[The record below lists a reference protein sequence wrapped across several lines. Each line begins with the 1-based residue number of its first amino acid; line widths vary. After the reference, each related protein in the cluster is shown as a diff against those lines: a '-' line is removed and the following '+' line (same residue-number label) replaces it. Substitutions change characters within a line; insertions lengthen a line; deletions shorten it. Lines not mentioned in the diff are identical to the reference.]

1 MATEASIALPEM
13 DFAYA
18 DAPDLHE
25 VLDELRE
32 QGPVVPVLYHGE
44 LAYLVTTHEAVKQA
58 FADEEHFASSAF
70 YKLYSEPSQG
80 RTMQAMDGEEHRINR
95 QLVFRPFLP
104 GRVKSYVEGC
114 ITEEANRRLDALEG
128 KREAELL
135 EEFTRPFPF
144 SVITRLLGLPIHD
157 EAQFLEWALKV
168 IDYPW
173 DPDGALR
180 ARAEFEDYL
189 RPIVKERRADPGE
202 DFLSLLTTS
211 EIEGHRLTDEEIF
224 AFCLQLFPAGSDT
237 AYKNLGSLLYA
248 ILSTPGMRERAL
260 GSDQDRDDLVL
271 EGLRWQA
278 PVALQPRRSSADVEF
293 GGVFIPADSPM
304 LFGIT
309 AANNDPSVFPD
320 PRRFDPDRPNKN
332 LHLAFGH
339 GEHFCLGSH
348 LARRELE
355 TAVKLIFE
363 RFPNM
368 ALMPDRPVEF
378 AGCVLRGVRE
388 LWVELEP

>member
-1 MATEASIALPEM
+1 MDASPVLPDM

-18 DAPDLHE
+18 DAPNLHE
-25 VLDELRE
+25 VLDDLRA
-32 QGPVVPVLYHGE
+32 QGPVVPVRYHGK
-44 LAYLVTTHEAVKQA
+44 LAYLITRYDAVKQA

-70 YKLYSEPSQG
+70 YKVFAEPSQG
-80 RTMQAMDGEEHRINR
+80 RTIQAMDGEEHRINR
-95 QLVFRPFLP
+95 QLVSRPFLP
-104 GRVKSYVEGC
+104 RQVKSYIEGC
-114 ITEEANRRLDALEG
+114 ITEEAVRRLGALEG
-128 KREAELL
+128 RREVDLIERFA
-135 EEFTRPFPF
+135 RPFPF

-180 ARAEFEDYL
+180 ARRQFEDYL
-189 RPIVKERRADPGE
+189 RPILNDRRDEPAD
-202 DFLSLLTTS
+202 DVLALLTTA
-211 EIEGHRLTDEEIF
+211 EIDGKRLSDAEIF

-248 ILSTPGMRERAL
+248 ILSTPGMRERVR
-260 GSDQDRDDLVL
+260 GTDQDRDDLVL

-278 PVALQPRRSSADVEF
+278 PVALQPRCCSADVEF
-293 GGVFIPADSPM
+293 GGVKIAAGTPM

-309 AANNDPSVFPD
+309 AANHDPDVFPD
-320 PRRFDPDRPNKN
+320 PRRFDPDRTNKN
-332 LHLAFGH
+332 LNLAFGH

-355 TAVKLIFE
+355 IAIKLAFEHFPDMELIPERPAVFS
-363 RFPNM
+363 
-368 ALMPDRPVEF
+368 
-378 AGCVLRGVRE
+378 GCVFRGVRD
-388 LWVELEP
+388 LWARLEP